1 MLWKLLSWNAESR
14 PTAEQALQS
23 SFFKLNNF
31 NKKKDSKEYRD
42 YQLLHKEK
50 KSNPHPE
57 RSCESLSLFLQTRN
71 QPANLHPSTPSLS
84 PYDIAKPMKSSPD
97 KIDSSKRKHKRY
109 KTTPLTRADSAFT
122 QSPLQVSFFSPT
134 FTSPTPD
141 NEIPR
146 FPSRLVLSSRKS
158 APSTDISFSIPFK
171 KLTPADYQTPPPVC
185 RQTMVSHSV
194 LYQKPFPRSG
204 RSSTIQIDSHL
215 LHPPSFDDVLTSPSL
230 GKSSDALSPF
240 QIPLHSQYSNT
251 DLN

>member
-1 MLWKLLSWNAESR
+1 MLRIHIKGFEEDCIRNV
-14 PTAEQALQS
+14 TGY
-23 SFFKLNNF
+23 FNF

-134 FTSPTPD
+134 FTLPYILNFFILD
-141 NEIPR
+141 II
-146 FPSRLVLSSRKS
+146 FLASSS
-158 APSTDISFSIPFK
+158 SFSE
-171 KLTPADYQTPPPVC
+171 
-185 RQTMVSHSV
+185 
-194 LYQKPFPRSG
+194 
-204 RSSTIQIDSHL
+204 ST
-215 LHPPSFDDVLTSPSL
+215 
-230 GKSSDALSPF
+230 
-240 QIPLHSQYSNT
+240 
-251 DLN
+251 